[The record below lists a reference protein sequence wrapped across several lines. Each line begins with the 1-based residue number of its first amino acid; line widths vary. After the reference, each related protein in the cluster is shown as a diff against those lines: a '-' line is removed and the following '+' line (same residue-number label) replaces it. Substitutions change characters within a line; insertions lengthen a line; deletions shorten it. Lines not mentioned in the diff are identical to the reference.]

1 MNSKSHLR
9 KICLKKRE
17 IENKKFGSDCIDSE
31 IFLKLITEI
40 KLKQEV
46 STIGIYYP
54 INSEISPLKIK
65 NFSKNFSFETCLP
78 IMDKING
85 MLIFEKYEEHDKLLK
100 NNYGVF
106 EPVKRNE
113 VIPEVIFVPMVG
125 FDKKLNRLGY
135 GKGYYDKT
143 ISKLRKTKKLF
154 VIGLAYDNQKLD
166 HIPVEDHDKKMD
178 LVLTEKNIYN

>member
-78 IMDKING
+78 IIDKI
-85 MLIFEKYEEHDKLLK
+85 
-100 NNYGVF
+100 
-106 EPVKRNE
+106 
-113 VIPEVIFVPMVG
+113 
-125 FDKKLNRLGY
+125 
-135 GKGYYDKT
+135 
-143 ISKLRKTKKLF
+143 S
-154 VIGLAYDNQKLD
+154 LAR
-166 HIPVEDHDKKMD
+166 I
-178 LVLTEKNIYN
+178 